1 MADGGGR
8 RLGIAVSELDEYKNI
23 LYQADGRIGTITI
36 NRPAVHN
43 AISLDTIDELNAVLD
58 RLENDET
65 LGAVILTGAGERTFV
80 SGGDL
85 TDFDRLRTIESAA
98 QMSRDMQR
106 ITARLNGLPA
116 PVIGAIN
123 GDCIGGGCEV
133 ALACDI
139 RIASRRARFGFRQV
153 AIGIMPAWGA
163 RNRLLG
169 LVGRS
174 QTLRLLL
181 TGQVID
187 AHEALRI
194 GIVDE
199 VVQPGEV
206 IAAARKLADEIANHA
221 PLATRAI
228 KRALDEGAQ
237 LSGIE
242 ATEFEAQAFA
252 RTWVSDDHW
261 EALAAMREKRLPR
274 YKGR

>member
-1 MADGGGR
+1 
-8 RLGIAVSELDEYKNI
+8 VNESNEYKNI
-23 LYQADGRIGTITI
+23 LYEADARIGTITI
-36 NRPAVHN
+36 NRPSVHN
-43 AISLDTIDELNAVLD
+43 AISLETIDELDALLD
-58 RLENDET
+58 RLEQDQS

-80 SGGDL
+80 AGGDL
-85 TDFDRLRTIESAA
+85 TDFDRLRTIEAAA

-106 ITARLNGLPA
+106 ISARLNELPA

-133 ALACDI
+133 ALACDM
-139 RIASRRARFGFRQV
+139 RIASRRARFGFKQV
-153 AIGIMPAWGA
+153 AIGITPAWGA

-169 LVGRS
+169 LIGRS

-187 AHEALRI
+187 ADEALRI

-199 VVQPGEV
+199 VVNPSEV
-206 IAAARKLADEIANHA
+206 IAVARKLAHEIAKHA
-221 PLATRAI
+221 PLAIRAI
-228 KRALDEGAQ
+228 KRAVDEGAR

-242 ATEFEAQAFA
+242 ATEFEAQTFA

-261 EALAAMREKRLPR
+261 EALAAMREKRLPH

>member
-1 MADGGGR
+1 LFER
-8 RLGIAVSELDEYKNI
+8 
-23 LYQADGRIGTITI
+23 DGRVGLLTI

-43 AISLDTIDELNAVLD
+43 AISLETIAELSSLLG
-58 RLENDET
+58 RLEQDDT
-65 LGAVILTGAGERTFV
+65 LGAVILTGAGDKTFV

-85 TDFDRLRTIESAA
+85 TDFDRLRTIEAAA
-98 QMSRDMQR
+98 QMSRDMQSM
-106 ITARLNGLPA
+106 TARLNRLPT

-133 ALACDI
+133 ALACDM
-139 RIASRRARFGFRQV
+139 RIASKRARFGFKQV
-153 AIGIMPAWGA
+153 AIGITPAWGA

-181 TGQVID
+181 AGDVID
-187 AHEALRI
+187 AEQALRI

-199 VVQPGEV
+199 VVEPAEV
-206 IAAARKLADEIANHA
+206 AVAARKLADAIVSNA

-228 KRALDEGAQ
+228 KRAVDEGAQ
-237 LSGIE
+237 MSGAE
-242 ATEFEAQAFA
+242 AIEFEAQVFA
-252 RTWVSDDHW
+252 RTWVSEDHW
-261 EALAAMREKRLPR
+261 EALAAMREKRAPR